1 MIKLKKPIKLLFTLV
16 FGIIVS
22 LYGLYC
28 GTYYAWLYG
37 FEDHPH
43 RLQCYYYVNLMVV
56 LFFLGFCITLLS
68 IVGLIRFLLKRKN
81 GSKISL

>member
-37 FEDHPH
+37 FEDHSH
-43 RLQCYYYVNLMVV
+43 RLQSYYYANFMVF
-56 LFFLGFCITLLS
+56 LFFLGLCISLLS
-68 IVGLIRFLLKRKN
+68 IIFLVFFLIKKM
-81 GSKISL
+81 KEK

>member
-43 RLQCYYYVNLMVV
+43 RLQSYYYANFMVF
-56 LFFLGFCITLLS
+56 LFFLGLCISLLS
-68 IVGLIRFLLKRKN
+68 IILLVFFYKKDER
-81 GSKISL
+81 KISL